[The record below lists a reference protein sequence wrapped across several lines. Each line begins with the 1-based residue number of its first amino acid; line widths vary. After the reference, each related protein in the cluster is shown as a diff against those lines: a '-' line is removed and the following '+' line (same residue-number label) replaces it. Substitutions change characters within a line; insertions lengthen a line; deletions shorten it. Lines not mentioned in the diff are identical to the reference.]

1 MNEAVLYLAKIS
13 VHDINNPKRV
23 AVFKLSGVKFNLP
36 PFQLKTKISRF
47 EPMFERMQKGKSK
60 IGQDISYQILNNF
73 LPIALKLILLFIFGK
88 NLVFWTKFQV
98 EVAVS
103 PANIKPRIKLLE
115 YILLNMDFSYLDTV
129 PSVNTLMFKLPNK

>member
-1 MNEAVLYLAKIS
+1 MVKIS
-13 VHDINNPKRV
+13 G
-23 AVFKLSGVKFNLP
+23 LKFNLP
-36 PFQLKTKISRF
+36 PFQLKPKINRF

-60 IGQDISYQILNNF
+60 IEQDIFYHILNNF
-73 LPIALKLILLFIFGK
+73 LINLNLICYSYIFGK
-88 NLVFWTKFQV
+88 NFLFWTKFQI

-115 YILLNMDFSYLDTV
+115 YILLKMDFSYLDTV